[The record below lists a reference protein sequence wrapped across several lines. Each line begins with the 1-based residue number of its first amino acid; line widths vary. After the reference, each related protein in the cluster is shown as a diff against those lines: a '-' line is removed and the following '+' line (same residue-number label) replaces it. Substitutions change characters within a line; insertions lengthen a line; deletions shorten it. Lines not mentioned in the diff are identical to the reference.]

1 MIPWRRPMV
10 SSGFLYDPALPD
22 TIRLGTSAWVAWL
35 EQGCA
40 TGFAYPLYDPAVGY
54 IVGWMSVR
62 KERRSRG
69 GAYWVAFRRCRGTLR
84 KVYIGR
90 AAAVTPARLAAI
102 AQALCEAAVPAGDQ
116 P

>member
-10 SSGFLYDPALPD
+10 SSGFLYDPALPEA
-22 TIRLGTSAWVAWL
+22 IRFTPAWVAWL
-35 EQGCA
+35 EQERA
-40 TGFAYPLYDPAVGY
+40 TSFAYPLFDPAVGY

-62 KERRSRG
+62 KERRQRG
-69 GAYWVAFRRCRGTLR
+69 DTYWVAFRRCRGTLR

-90 AAAVTPARLAAI
+90 TAAVTPARLATI
-102 AQALCEAAVPAGDQ
+102 AQALRDAAAPSGEQ